1 MEQLTWTNLQ
11 WGLFLTWRFWL
22 NDKSGTPEAELK
34 AFEPRLKFIKFGHW
48 NTLYLHRLSKI
59 WTLFYFRISINC
71 TSRRSFP
78 APSLYWSLNGKMVN
92 TYFFCSGLRILGH
105 YVKTRLWLSITIWPI
120 KHDVLAFFPNA
131 FLSALT
137 FWINKSVIE

>member
-34 AFEPRLKFIKFGHW
+34 AFEPRLKLEPKLKYGWFHLKFHYIFQDFSRCSIETGFGGFETRLKFIKFGHW

-92 TYFFCSGLRILGH
+92 TYFFAP
-105 YVKTRLWLSITIWPI
+105 VWE
-120 KHDVLAFFPNA
+120 F
-131 FLSALT
+131 
-137 FWINKSVIE
+137 